1 MAFINGPAAQEDPP
15 KSKQQ
20 GTKGEPKPVRGASSA
35 EKADGKGR
43 KPAPKPTH
51 PQNVVFGFPQ
61 GELTEVERQVPFDEP
76 PALRP
81 NAELKHIGKPTV
93 RQDGRAKVTGAA
105 QYTADIRLPGMLFA
119 KLVDATVPHASVV
132 SIDTS
137 AAERLPGVRA
147 VHVIKHVLGNA
158 ELRDPS
164 KETPSKFPIV
174 RYTGQP
180 VAGIAA
186 ISQAI
191 ADEAARLVKVQ
202 YQAMPF
208 VVDRD
213 AARAPNAPQVYPA
226 AADEGGSAGGG
237 GGAEG
242 VPQVGNVH
250 GPARKKVGDV
260 RQAFAKADIVVEGEF
275 FTQVQT
281 HSALETH
288 GVVADW
294 KPEQLT
300 VYASTQGTSTVR
312 DELAAIFKL
321 PKSKVRVLT
330 EFMGGGFGAK
340 FGAGNVGVVA
350 TELSRKAGA
359 PVRLML
365 DREQEHI
372 VSNRPDSHQKLR
384 LGATKD
390 GLLTAVELVS
400 YGTAGVG
407 TGAGTAG
414 PATNMY
420 KSPTL
425 LTEEYDVFINAGP
438 GAAFRAPGH
447 PQGCFAL
454 EQLVDEL
461 AEKLS
466 MDALA
471 LRDKFDENEARRLER
486 RIGAEKSGWAQ
497 RHAPGADTGP
507 VKRGIGFAQAVW
519 YRINN
524 MDSACEVRVTR
535 DGSVQL
541 LSAVQDI
548 GGGIKTVLAQIVAE
562 EFGLRPQDIT
572 IRVGDTNL
580 PIGPPS
586 GGSMTTG
593 SITPAA
599 RNAAWQARNKFLEAI
614 APAMN
619 VASGDLSLQDGRV
632 LTKYAP
638 STSMSFRKAASQM
651 PTEEIAVRASR
662 AQDYT
667 RGGGRITYGGAQFV
681 QVAVDTETGRIH
693 VEHVLGVHDCGRP
706 MNPLA
711 LHSQI
716 NGGILQGI
724 SYSLFEQRVMD
735 QNVGRM
741 MNPNLEQYKIIG
753 SRETPKIEIILLEDY
768 LGQSSTDAGGIGEP
782 STIPTCAAIANAFYN
797 ATGKR
802 IRRLPMTPSNVLGV
816 LGKTNAR
823 ERA

>member
-1 MAFINGPAAQEDPP
+1 MAFVSGTAVQEDPP

-20 GTKGEPKPVRGASSA
+20 GTKGEPKPVRGASSS
-35 EKADGKGR
+35 EKSDEKSH

-61 GELTEVERQVPFDEP
+61 GELTEVVRQVPLDEP

-119 KLVDATVPHASVV
+119 TLVDSTLPHASVV

-137 AAERLPGVRA
+137 AAQRLPGVRA
-147 VHVIKHVLGNA
+147 VHVIEHVLGNA
-158 ELRDPS
+158 ELRDKS

-180 VAGIAA
+180 VAGVAA

-191 ADEAARLVKVQ
+191 ADEAARLVKVE

-208 VVDRD
+208 VVDRN

-226 AADEGGSAGGG
+226 AADQGASAGGG
-237 GGAEG
+237 GGPKG

-250 GPARKKVGDV
+250 GPARKEVGDV
-260 RQAFAKADIVVEGEF
+260 RQGFSKADVIVEGEF

-300 VYASTQGTSTVR
+300 VYASTQGTSSVR

-420 KSPTL
+420 KSPAL

-486 RIGAEKSGWAQ
+486 KIGAEKSGWAQ

-572 IRVGDTNL
+572 IRVGDTNH

-619 VASGDLSLQDGRV
+619 VASGDLSLQDGKV
-632 LTKYAP
+632 VSKSNPA
-638 STSMSFRKAASQM
+638 TSLSFRKAAARM
-651 PTEEIAVRASR
+651 PTEEVAVRASR
-662 AQDYT
+662 AEDYN
-667 RGGGRITYGGAQFV
+667 RGGARITYGGAQFV

-693 VEHVLGVHDCGRP
+693 IEHVLGVHDCGRP